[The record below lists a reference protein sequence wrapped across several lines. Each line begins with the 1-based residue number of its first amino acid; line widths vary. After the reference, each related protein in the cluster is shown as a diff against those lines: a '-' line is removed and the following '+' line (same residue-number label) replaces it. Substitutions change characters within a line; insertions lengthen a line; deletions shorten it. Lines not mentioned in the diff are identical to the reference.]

1 MKTNDP
7 YPTFRAYKRCRRIAR
22 QCIRTGR
29 GHIAFMRRG
38 IVDSSVSSSACPGV
52 DKLSD
57 HAAIALNLELLSMD
71 WTVLYVSNTMV
82 KTIYVSSALPRGI
95 RTTNPWFVEHN
106 APDYVT
112 VYTDGSC
119 YTPASPLRRMVISSR
134 SIDREGLSEQLLA
147 D

>member
-1 MKTNDP
+1 MILIP
-7 YPTFRAYKRCRRIAR
+7 RSEP
-22 QCIRTGR
+22 IRDAEELQGSASAPDAA
-29 GHIAFMRRG
+29 ISQFMRRG

-119 YTPASPLRRMVISSR
+119 YTPASPLRRMIISSR